1 MIPSVTLHNK
11 TLSLPLIQGGMG
23 VGVSLSSLAGH
34 VMKEGAM
41 GVISA
46 AHPGYQKENFWQDS
60 VGCNIQAIQEEI
72 AKAKN
77 IAQGK
82 GLCGV
87 NVMVAS
93 KNYEDYV
100 RASVRGGAD
109 AIISGAG
116 IPMDL
121 PAYVEDDKVLLA
133 PIVSSGK
140 VARLIL
146 KGWDRHYHRCPD
158 FIVIEG
164 SEAGGHLGFRLD
176 ELQENKTQS
185 LANILQDVLQEIQ
198 PYEERYGRSIPLF
211 VAGGIYT
218 GKEIAEYL
226 ALGASG
232 VQMATRFIATHECDA
247 DLRFKEAFI
256 QAGQADITLVKSPA
270 GLPGRAI
277 RTAFME
283 EAQAHRIAPNH
294 CIGCMKPCDPQTT
307 PYCISE
313 ALIHAVQ
320 GEIEKGLVFAGAR
333 AHQIKEIVHV
343 HELIHELMTEM
354 EEYVNENS
362 LSI

>member
-1 MIPSVTLHNK
+1 MIQGISFHNNY
-11 TLSLPLIQGGMG
+11 LELPLIQGGMG

-41 GVISA
+41 GVLSA
-46 AHPGYQKENFWQDS
+46 AHPGYRKKDFWKDS
-60 VGCNIQAIQEEI
+60 VHCNIQAIHEEI
-72 AKAKN
+72 AKAKQ

-82 GLCGV
+82 GLCAV

-100 RASVRGGAD
+100 RASVAGGAD

-121 PAYVEDDKVLLA
+121 PAYVEDSSLLLA

-146 KGWDRHYHRCPD
+146 KGWDRHYHRCAD
-158 FIVIEG
+158 FIVVEG
-164 SEAGGHLGFRLD
+164 SEAGGHLGFRLE
-176 ELQENKTQS
+176 ELLEQRTSS
-185 LANILQDVLQEIQ
+185 LAAILQDVLAEIK
-198 PYEERYGRSIPLF
+198 PFEERYHRKIPVF
-211 VAGGIYT
+211 VAGGICT
-218 GKEIAEYL
+218 GKQIAEYQS
-226 ALGASG
+226 LGASG

-247 DLRFKEAFI
+247 DLRFKEKFI
-256 QAGQADITLVKSPA
+256 QAKEEDIIFVKSPA

-277 RTAFME
+277 RTRFME
-283 EAQAHRIAPNH
+283 ETLMHRLAVKH
-294 CIGCMKPCDPQTT
+294 CIGCMKPCIPQTT

-320 GEIEKGLVFAGAR
+320 GDVENGLVFAGAK
-333 AHQIKEIVHV
+333 AYQIEKIVHV
-343 HELIHELMTEM
+343 KELIDELKKEW
-354 EEYVNENS
+354 EESSYENS
-362 LSI
+362 VSI

>member
-1 MIPSVTLHNK
+1 MIPSISFRNK
-11 TLSLPLIQGGMG
+11 ELSLPLIQGGMG

-46 AHPGYQKENFWQDS
+46 AHTGYRMKNFWKDS
-60 VGCNIQAIQEEI
+60 VACNVQAIQEEI
-72 AKAKN
+72 AKAKD

-93 KNYEDYV
+93 KNFEDYV
-100 RASVRGGAD
+100 RASVKGGAD

-116 IPMDL
+116 IPMKL
-121 PAYVEDDKVLLA
+121 PEYVEDESVLLA

-140 VARLIL
+140 VAKLIL
-146 KGWDRHYHRCPD
+146 KGWDRHYHRCAD
-158 FIVIEG
+158 FIVVEG
-164 SEAGGHLGFRLD
+164 SEAGGHLGFRVEELMEHRTPSLAD
-176 ELQENKTQS
+176 ILQE
-185 LANILQDVLQEIQ
+185 VLQEIK
-198 PYEERYGRSIPLF
+198 PFEEAYGRSIPVF

-218 GKEIAEYL
+218 SNDIKQYL

-247 DLRFKEAFI
+247 NQSFKEIFVKAKKE
-256 QAGQADITLVKSPA
+256 DITFVKSPA

-277 RTAFME
+277 RTPYME
-283 EAQAHRIAPNH
+283 ETQQHRFAPKR
-294 CIGCMKPCDPQTT
+294 CIGCMKPCIPQTT

-320 GEIEKGLVFAGAR
+320 GDVENGLVFAGAK
-333 AHQIKEIVHV
+333 AYQIQEIVHV
-343 HELIHELMTEM
+343 HDLIQELMKEL
-354 EEYVNENS
+354 EG
-362 LSI
+362 

>member
-1 MIPSVTLHNK
+1 MIPSVTFRNS

-46 AHPGYQKENFWQDS
+46 AHTGYRKQNFWKDS
-60 VGCNIQAIQEEI
+60 VSCNIEAIQEEI
-72 AKAKN
+72 AKAKH
-77 IAQGK
+77 ISQGN

-100 RASVRGGAD
+100 RASVKGGAD

-116 IPMDL
+116 IPMNL
-121 PAYVEDDKVLLA
+121 PAYVEDESILLA

-158 FIVIEG
+158 FLVIEG
-164 SEAGGHLGFRLD
+164 SEAGGHLGFRVEDLL
-176 ELQENKTQS
+176 EQRTPS
-185 LANILQDVLQEIQ
+185 LKDILQDVLKEIT
-198 PYEERYGRSIPLF
+198 PYEEIYGRNIPVF

-218 GKEIAEYL
+218 GKDIKQYL
-226 ALGASG
+226 GLGASG

-247 DLRFKEAFI
+247 DLRFKQAFI
-256 QAGQADITLVKSPA
+256 RANKEDIMLVKSPA

-277 RTAFME
+277 RTACME
-283 EAQAHRIAPNH
+283 ETLQHRIVPRN
-294 CIGCMKPCDPQTT
+294 CIGCMKPCNPQTT

-313 ALIHAVQ
+313 ALIHAVK
-320 GEIEKGLVFAGAR
+320 GDVEKGLVFAGAK
-333 AHQIKEIVHV
+333 ADQIQEIVHV
-343 HELIHELMTEM
+343 HDLIHSLMKEL
-354 EEYVNENS
+354 EEET
-362 LSI
+362 I